1 MNMQFEVGDRRETAQ
16 ITLAKNYHLERRAV
30 CAIVQVVNGSFIP
43 APFKY
48 YLFRTPSLNGQV
60 IVLKDHLP
68 VSFTVGKPSNIRQGM
83 AESQQ
88 SRQFVLPTGQNSLHF
103 IAQVTETP
111 EGGAKCEQYQN
122 GLQWSDLRGL
132 WPAATARA
140 NRRYMARA
148 LDSSGRLCWIRT
160 SSAER
165 RRVRQPI
172 SCIATLTRASATD
185 TKPFTPGLTGRY
197 RFDRHGPLRA
207 STFVAAGLERTPCV
221 DGCDKAG
228 AAGLLT
234 CRLITERTEQPRV
247 GTVYVRLFSV
257 QSSSI
262 PRISHV

>member
-132 WPAATARA
+132 WPAATARRTGA
-140 NRRYMARA
+140 ICAGA
-148 LDSSGRLCWIRT
+148 GFVGAAVLDTNVVG
-160 SSAER
+160 
-165 RRVRQPI
+165 
-172 SCIATLTRASATD
+172 
-185 TKPFTPGLTGRY
+185 G
-197 RFDRHGPLRA
+197 
-207 STFVAAGLERTPCV
+207 AA
-221 DGCDKAG
+221 AG
-228 AAGLLT
+228 AAANILYCDLNPGK
-234 CRLITERTEQPRV
+234 CN
-247 GTVYVRLFSV
+247 
-257 QSSSI
+257 
-262 PRISHV
+262 